1 MNFLRSQFRASPVP
15 ARVFPY
21 VIILILTFIQDSFD
35 GPLRYWLYLVK
46 MLVGAWCIWDVRA
59 LVPEMRWAISW
70 EAVAVGVLVCVM
82 WAGLDPHYGKVP
94 FLIKAGAPWNPFREF
109 GGNSAMGWLF
119 AVVRI
124 IGSALI
130 VPPIEEVFY
139 RSFLYR
145 YLVRKEFTTLP
156 MAHVHWR
163 SLIAT
168 SLIFGFSHYQ
178 WLAGILCGLA
188 YQWLVIRK
196 NRLGDAMTAHAI
208 TNFLLGLWVVWK
220 GEWHF
225 W

>member
-1 MNFLRSQFRASPVP
+1 MNFLRSQFRASPVH
-15 ARVFPY
+15 ARVLPY
-21 VIILILTFIQDSFD
+21 VIILILTFVQDSFD
-35 GPLRYWLYLVK
+35 GPLRYWLYLAK
-46 MLVGAWCIWDVRA
+46 MLVGAWCIGEVRA
-59 LVPEMRWAISW
+59 LVPEMRWAVSW
-70 EAVAVGVLVCVM
+70 EAVTVGVLVCVM
-82 WAGLDPHYGKVP
+82 WVGLDPYYGKAQV
-94 FLIKAGAPWNPFREF
+94 LVKAGAPWNPLREF
-109 GGNSAMGWLF
+109 GEKSAMGWLF

-124 IGSALI
+124 IGSALV
-130 VPPIEEVFY
+130 VPPIEEAFY

-145 YLVRKEFTTLP
+145 YFVRKEFTTLP
-156 MAHVHWR
+156 MSHVHWL
-163 SLIAT
+163 SLIVT
-168 SLIFGFSHYQ
+168 SLIFGFSHSQ